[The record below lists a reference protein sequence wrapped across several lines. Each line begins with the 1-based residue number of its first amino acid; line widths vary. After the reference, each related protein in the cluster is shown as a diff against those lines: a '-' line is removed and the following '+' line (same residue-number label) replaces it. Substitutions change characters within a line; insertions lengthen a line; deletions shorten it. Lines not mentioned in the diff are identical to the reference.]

1 MAIENVAHFEDSTDE
16 TTQLIQDLTQKAMM
30 KANDPI
36 QVGLLGIGTVG
47 SGVFTVLQRNQQE
60 IQRRAGRGIEITMVA
75 DLDTARAKGIVG
87 NQVQV
92 VADARAIIANP
103 EIDIVIELIGGYGIA
118 KQLVMEAIAAGKH
131 VVTANKALLA
141 VHGTEIFAA
150 AHAKG
155 VIVAFE
161 AAVAGGIPII
171 KALREGLTANR
182 IQWIAGIINGTTNFI
197 LSEMRDKGLDFGV
210 VLKEA
215 QRLGYAE
222 ADPTF
227 DIEGVDAAHKA
238 TIMSAIAFGIPVQF
252 DKAYVEGITKLGA
265 ADIRYAEQLGYRIK
279 LLGITKRVDSGV
291 ELRVHPSLVPAKRL
305 IANVEG
311 AMNAVVVQGD
321 AVGTTLYYG
330 KGAGSEPTASAVIA
344 DLVDITRLHTADPE
358 HRVPHLAFQPN
369 SMSSLEVLPM
379 DKVVTSYYLRLRV
392 ADQAGVLAKVT
403 GILAEAGISIDAVI
417 QREADQ
423 VGGEGSTQTDL
434 IILTH
439 DCVEAKMNVAIAQ
452 MQALPTVLDQITRIR
467 KEELA

>member
-1 MAIENVAHFEDSTDE
+1 
-16 TTQLIQDLTQKAMM
+16 M
-30 KANDPI
+30 KPI

-47 SGVFTVLQRNQQE
+47 SGVFNVLQRNQDE
-60 IQRRAGRGIEITMVA
+60 ISRRAGRGIAVTMVA
-75 DLDTARAKGIVG
+75 DLDVERAKTIVG
-87 NQVQV
+87 PGVQV
-92 VADARAIIANP
+92 VNDARAVIANP
-103 EIDIVIELIGGYGIA
+103 DIDIVIELIGGYGIA

-150 AHAKG
+150 ASAKG
-155 VIVAFE
+155 VMVAFE

-182 IQWIAGIINGTTNFI
+182 IQWLAGIINGTTNFI
-197 LSEMRDKGLDFGV
+197 LSEMRDKGLDFDAA
-210 VLKEA
+210 LQDA

-227 DIEGVDAAHKA
+227 DIEGVDAAHKV

-252 DKAYVEGITKLGA
+252 DKAYVEGITQLA
-265 ADIRYAEQLGYRIK
+265 AQDIKYAEQLGYRIK
-279 LLGITKRVDSGV
+279 LLGITKRTDKGV

-311 AMNAVVVQGD
+311 AMNAVLVQGD
-321 AVGTTLYYG
+321 AVGATLYYG

-344 DLVDITRLHTADPE
+344 DLVDITRLHTADPH
-358 HRVPHLAFQPN
+358 HRVPHLAFQPHTLQDA
-369 SMSSLEVLPM
+369 MGALPVLPM
-379 DKVVTSYYLRLRV
+379 SEVVTSYYLRLRV
-392 ADQAGVLAKVT
+392 ADQAGVLARVT
-403 GILAEAGISIDAVI
+403 GILADAGISIDAML
-417 QREADQ
+417 QREADE

-439 DCVEAKMNVAIAQ
+439 DTREGTMNEAIAQ
-452 MQALPTVLDQITRIR
+452 MQQLPTVLAPITRIR
-467 KEELA
+467 KEELN

>member
-1 MAIENVAHFEDSTDE
+1 
-16 TTQLIQDLTQKAMM
+16 M
-30 KANDPI
+30 KPI

-47 SGVFTVLQRNQQE
+47 SGVFNVLQRNQDE
-60 IQRRAGRGIEITMVA
+60 ISRRAGRGIEITMVA
-75 DLDTARAKGIVG
+75 DLDVERARSVVG
-87 NQVQV
+87 AGVQV
-92 VADARAIIANP
+92 VNDARAVIANP

-141 VHGTEIFAA
+141 VHGSEIFAA
-150 AHAKG
+150 ASAKG
-155 VIVAFE
+155 VMVAFE

-197 LSEMRDKGLDFGV
+197 LSEMRDKGLDFDV

-252 DKAYVEGITKLGA
+252 DKAYVEGITQLGA
-265 ADIRYAEQLGYRIK
+265 ADIKYAEQLGYRIK
-279 LLGITKRVDSGV
+279 LLGITKRADKGV
-291 ELRVHPSLVPAKRL
+291 ELRVHPSLVPSKRL

-311 AMNAVVVQGD
+311 AMNAVLVQGD
-321 AVGTTLYYG
+321 AVGATLYYG

-344 DLVDITRLHTADPE
+344 DLVDITRLHTADPH
-358 HRVPHLAFQPN
+358 HRVPHLAFQPHTLQDA
-369 SMSSLEVLPM
+369 MGALPVLPM
-379 DKVVTSYYLRLRV
+379 SEVVTSYYLRLRV
-392 ADQAGVLAKVT
+392 ADQAGVLARVT
-403 GILAEAGISIDAVI
+403 GILADAGISIDALL
-417 QREADQ
+417 QREADE

-439 DCVEAKMNVAIAQ
+439 DTREGTMNEAIAQ
-452 MQALPTVLDQITRIR
+452 MQQLPTVLAPITRIR
-467 KEELA
+467 KEELN

>member
-1 MAIENVAHFEDSTDE
+1 
-16 TTQLIQDLTQKAMM
+16 M
-30 KANDPI
+30 KPI

-47 SGVFTVLQRNQQE
+47 SGVFNVLQRNQDE
-60 IQRRAGRGIEITMVA
+60 ISRRAGRGIQITMVA
-75 DLDTARAKGIVG
+75 DLDVERAKAVVGEGI
-87 NQVQV
+87 QV
-92 VADARAIIANP
+92 VNDARAIIANP
-103 EIDIVIELIGGYGIA
+103 DIDIVIELIGGYGIA
-118 KQLVMEAIAAGKH
+118 RALVLEAIAAGKH

-150 AHAKG
+150 ASAKG
-155 VIVAFE
+155 VMVAFE

-197 LSEMRDKGLDFGV
+197 LSEMRDKGLDFDV

-227 DIEGVDAAHKA
+227 DIEGVDAAHKV
-238 TIMSAIAFGIPVQF
+238 TLMSAIAFGIPVQF

-265 ADIRYAEQLGYRIK
+265 ADIKYAEQLGYRIK
-279 LLGITKRVDSGV
+279 LLGITKRADKGVDKGV
-291 ELRVHPSLVPAKRL
+291 ELRVHPSLVPSKRL

-358 HRVPHLAFQPN
+358 HRVPHLAFQANTLADAMGTLP
-369 SMSSLEVLPM
+369 VLPM
-379 DKVVTSYYLRLRV
+379 SEVVTSYYLRLRV

-403 GILAEAGISIDAVI
+403 SLLAEAGVSIDAVL
-417 QREADQ
+417 QREADE

-439 DCVEAKMNVAIAQ
+439 ATREGTMDAVIAQ
-452 MQALPTVLDQITRIR
+452 MQALPTVLAPITRIR
-467 KEELA
+467 KEELN

>member
-1 MAIENVAHFEDSTDE
+1 
-16 TTQLIQDLTQKAMM
+16 M
-30 KANDPI
+30 KPI

-47 SGVFTVLQRNQQE
+47 SGVFNVLQRNQEE
-60 IQRRAGRGIEITMVA
+60 IRRRAGRGIEITMVA
-75 DLDTARAKGIVG
+75 DLDVERARAAVG
-87 NQVQV
+87 ADIQV
-92 VADARAIIANP
+92 VNDARAIIANP
-103 EIDIVIELIGGYGIA
+103 DIDIVIELIGGYGIA
-118 KQLVMEAIAAGKH
+118 RALVLEAIAAGKH

-150 AHAKG
+150 ASAKG
-155 VIVAFE
+155 VMVAFE

-197 LSEMRDKGLDFGV
+197 LSEMRSKGLDFDV

-227 DIEGVDAAHKA
+227 DIEGVDAAHKV
-238 TIMSAIAFGIPVQF
+238 TLMSAIAFGIPVQF

-265 ADIRYAEQLGYRIK
+265 ADIKYAEQLGYRIK
-279 LLGITKRVDSGV
+279 LLGITKRVDKGV
-291 ELRVHPSLVPAKRL
+291 ELRVHPSLVPSKRL

-344 DLVDITRLHTADPE
+344 DLVDIARLHTADPE
-358 HRVPHLAFQPN
+358 HRVPHLAFQANTLTDAMGTLP
-369 SMSSLEVLPM
+369 LLPM
-379 DKVVTSYYLRLRV
+379 SEVVTSYYLRLRV

-403 GILAEAGISIDAVI
+403 GLLAEAGISIDAML
-417 QREADQ
+417 QREADE

-439 DCVEAKMNVAIAQ
+439 DTREGTMDTVLAQ
-452 MQALPTVLDQITRIR
+452 MQALPTVLAPITRIR
-467 KEELA
+467 KEELN